1 MLHIVGLTGITQNP
15 KTKDF
20 MLIMD
25 YANGGNL
32 HNYLQKNFINLT
44 WYSKLSNL
52 LNILMGY
59 LYFFSFRFIKKKKT
73 KPQLV

>member
-25 YANGGNL
+25 YANGGSL
-32 HNYLQKNFINLT
+32 YSYLQKNFINIT
-44 WYSKLSNL
+44 WKKKVD
-52 LNILMGY
+52 ILWRISTGY
-59 LYFFSFRFIKKKKT
+59 LYF
-73 KPQLV
+73 